1 MDGDVTR
8 LPWVCGKQVLPQDTD
23 HAGVL
28 WHGSYVAWLEEA
40 RVLALAEAGLAYA
53 ELSAQGL
60 ELMVVDLQIRYV
72 QALAH
77 GEAVELRSW
86 LQPQTG
92 VRLPFMTRFIKADGA
107 LAAEAVVTLALV
119 DRRRGRLQRER
130 PQALEQALMRLGV
143 GSETGESID
152 GSAPQ

>member
-1 MDGDVTR
+1 MAGDVTR
-8 LPWVCGKQVLPQDTD
+8 LPWVCRKQVLPQDTD

-119 DRRRGRLQRER
+119 DRRRGRLQREQ

-143 GSETGESID
+143 GSETCESID

>member
-1 MDGDVTR
+1 MAGDVTR
-8 LPWVCGKQVLPQDTD
+8 LPWVCCKQVLPQDTD

-40 RVLALAEAGLAYA
+40 RVQALAEAGLAYA

-60 ELMVVDLQIRYV
+60 ELMVVDLRLRYM

-77 GEAVELRSW
+77 GEAVELHSW
-86 LQPQTG
+86 LQPQAG
-92 VRLPFMTRFIKADGA
+92 VRLPFMTRFIKTDGA

-119 DRRRGRLQRER
+119 DRQRGRLQRQQPPDLVE
-130 PQALEQALMRLGV
+130 ALSRLAAGPMA
-143 GSETGESID
+143 SL
-152 GSAPQ
+152 

>member
-1 MDGDVTR
+1 MAGDVTH
-8 LPWVCGKQVLPQDTD
+8 LPWICRKQVLPQDTD

-40 RVLALAEAGLAYA
+40 RVQALAEAGLAYA

-60 ELMVVDLQIRYV
+60 ELMVVDLRLRYM

-77 GEAVELRSW
+77 GEAVELHSW
-86 LQPQTG
+86 LQPQAG

-107 LAAEAVVTLALV
+107 LAAEAVVTLVLV
-119 DRRRGRLQRER
+119 DRQRGRLQRQQPPDLVE
-130 PQALEQALMRLGV
+130 ALRRLAAGPMA
-143 GSETGESID
+143 SL
-152 GSAPQ
+152 

>member
-1 MDGDVTR
+1 MAGDVTH
-8 LPWVCGKQVLPQDTD
+8 LPWICRKQVLPQDTD

-40 RVLALAEAGLAYA
+40 RVQALAEAGLAYA
-53 ELSAQGL
+53 GLSGQGL
-60 ELMVVDLQIRYV
+60 ELMVIDLRLRYM

-77 GEAVELRSW
+77 GEAVELHSW
-86 LQPQTG
+86 LQPQAG

-119 DRRRGRLQRER
+119 DRQRGRLQRQQPPDLVE
-130 PQALEQALMRLGV
+130 ALRRLAAGPMA
-143 GSETGESID
+143 SL
-152 GSAPQ
+152 

>member
-1 MDGDVTR
+1 MAGDVTH
-8 LPWVCGKQVLPQDTD
+8 LPWICRKQVLPQDTD

-40 RVLALAEAGLAYA
+40 RVQALAEAGLAYA

-60 ELMVVDLQIRYV
+60 ELMVVDLRLRYM

-77 GEAVELRSW
+77 GEAVELHSW
-86 LQPQTG
+86 LQPQAG
-92 VRLPFMTRFIKADGA
+92 VRLPFMTRFIKTDGA

-119 DRRRGRLQRER
+119 DRQRGRLQRQQPPDLVE
-130 PQALEQALMRLGV
+130 ALRRLAAGPMA
-143 GSETGESID
+143 SL
-152 GSAPQ
+152 

>member
-1 MDGDVTR
+1 MAGDVTH
-8 LPWVCGKQVLPQDTD
+8 LPWICRKQVLPQDTD

-40 RVLALAEAGLAYA
+40 RVQALAEAGLAYA
-53 ELSAQGL
+53 ALSAQGL
-60 ELMVVDLQIRYV
+60 ELMVVDLRLRYM

-77 GEAVELRSW
+77 GEAVELHSW
-86 LQPQTG
+86 LQPRAG

-119 DRRRGRLQRER
+119 DRQRGRLQRQQPPDLVEVLR
-130 PQALEQALMRLGV
+130 RLAAGPMRSL
-143 GSETGESID
+143 
-152 GSAPQ
+152 

>member
-1 MDGDVTR
+1 MAGDVTR
-8 LPWVCGKQVLPQDTD
+8 LPWVCRKQVLPQDTD

-86 LQPQTG
+86 LQPQAG

-119 DRRRGRLQRER
+119 DRRRGRLQREQ
-130 PQALEQALMRLGV
+130 PQALEQALMRLGA
-143 GSETGESID
+143 GPQTGQSID
-152 GSAPQ
+152 GSAPE

>member
-1 MDGDVTR
+1 MAGDVTH
-8 LPWVCGKQVLPQDTD
+8 LPWICRKQVLPQDTD

-40 RVLALAEAGLAYA
+40 RVQALAEAGLAYA

-60 ELMVVDLQIRYV
+60 ELMVVDLRLRYM

-77 GEAVELRSW
+77 GEAVELHSW
-86 LQPQTG
+86 LQPQGG

-119 DRRRGRLQRER
+119 DRQRGRLQRQQPPDLVE
-130 PQALEQALMRLGV
+130 ALRRLAAGPMA
-143 GSETGESID
+143 SL
-152 GSAPQ
+152 

>member
-1 MDGDVTR
+1 
-8 LPWVCGKQVLPQDTD
+8 
-23 HAGVL
+23 
-28 WHGSYVAWLEEA
+28 
-40 RVLALAEAGLAYA
+40 
-53 ELSAQGL
+53 
-60 ELMVVDLQIRYV
+60 
-72 QALAH
+72 LAH

-130 PQALEQALMRLGV
+130 PEALEQALMRLGV
-143 GSETGESID
+143 GSQTGESID

>member
-1 MDGDVTR
+1 MAGDVTH
-8 LPWVCGKQVLPQDTD
+8 LPWICRKQVLPQDTD

-40 RVLALAEAGLAYA
+40 RVQALAEAGLAYA

-60 ELMVVDLQIRYV
+60 ELMVVDLRLRFM

-77 GEAVELRSW
+77 GEAVELHSW
-86 LQPQTG
+86 LQPQAG

-119 DRRRGRLQRER
+119 DRQRGRLQRQQPPDLVE
-130 PQALEQALMRLGV
+130 ALSRLAAGPMA
-143 GSETGESID
+143 SL
-152 GSAPQ
+152 

>member
-1 MDGDVTR
+1 MAGDVTR
-8 LPWVCGKQVLPQDTD
+8 LPWVCRKQVLPQDTD

-119 DRRRGRLQRER
+119 DCRRGRLQRER

-143 GSETGESID
+143 GSQTGESID

>member
-8 LPWVCGKQVLPQDTD
+8 LPWVCGKQVLPQHTD

-60 ELMVVDLQIRYV
+60 ELMVVDLQIRYLR
-72 QALAH
+72 ALAH
-77 GEAVELRSW
+77 GEAVELHSW
-86 LQPQTG
+86 LQPHAG

-119 DRRRGRLQRER
+119 DRLRGRLQREQ
-130 PQALEQALMRLGV
+130 PQALEQALMRLAAGPQ
-143 GSETGESID
+143 TGQSIH
-152 GSAPQ
+152 GSAPE

>member
-1 MDGDVTR
+1 MAGDVTR
-8 LPWVCGKQVLPQDTD
+8 LPWVCRKQVLPQDTD

-40 RVLALAEAGLAYA
+40 RVHALAEAGLAYA

-60 ELMVVDLQIRYV
+60 ELMVVDLQLRYL

-119 DRRRGRLQRER
+119 DRRRGRLQREQ
-130 PQALEQALMRLGV
+130 PQALEQALMRLGA
-143 GSETGESID
+143 GPQTGESID

>member
-1 MDGDVTR
+1 MAGDVTR
-8 LPWVCGKQVLPQDTD
+8 LPWVCRKQVLPQDTD

-60 ELMVVDLQIRYV
+60 ELMVVDLQIRYL

-77 GEAVELRSW
+77 GEAVELHSW
-86 LQPQTG
+86 LQPHSG
-92 VRLPFMTRFIKADGA
+92 VRLPLLTRFIQGDGA
-107 LAAEAVVTLALV
+107 VAAEAVGNLALV
-119 DRRRGRLQRER
+119 DRRRGRLQRQR
-130 PQALEQALMRLGV
+130 PPELEAALKQLAAGPV
-143 GSETGESID
+143 AG
-152 GSAPQ
+152 

>member
-1 MDGDVTR
+1 MAGDVTH
-8 LPWVCGKQVLPQDTD
+8 LPWICRKQVLPQDTD

-40 RVLALAEAGLAYA
+40 RVQALAEAGLAYA

-60 ELMVVDLQIRYV
+60 ELMVVDLRLRYM

-77 GEAVELRSW
+77 GEAVELHSW
-86 LQPQTG
+86 LQPQAG

-107 LAAEAVVTLALV
+107 LAAEAVVTLVLV
-119 DRRRGRLQRER
+119 DRQRGRLQRQQ
-130 PQALEQALMRLGV
+130 PPGLVKALRRLAAGPMT
-143 GSETGESID
+143 SS
-152 GSAPQ
+152 

>member
-1 MDGDVTR
+1 MAGDVTR
-8 LPWVCGKQVLPQDTD
+8 LPWVCRKQVLPQHTD

-40 RVLALAEAGLAYA
+40 RVQALAEAGLAYA

-60 ELMVVDLQIRYV
+60 ELMVVDLQLRYL

-77 GEAVELRSW
+77 GEAVELRSG
-86 LQPQTG
+86 LQPQAG

-107 LAAEAVVTLALV
+107 VAAEAVVTLALV
-119 DRRRGRLQRER
+119 DRRRGRLQRQQPLELEK
-130 PQALEQALMRLGV
+130 ALQRLA
-143 GSETGESID
+143 D
-152 GSAPQ
+152 GPVAGC

>member
-1 MDGDVTR
+1 MAGDVTH
-8 LPWVCGKQVLPQDTD
+8 LPWICRKQVLPQDTD

-40 RVLALAEAGLAYA
+40 RVQALAEAGLAYA
-53 ELSAQGL
+53 ALSAQGL
-60 ELMVVDLQIRYV
+60 ELMVVDLRLRYM

-77 GEAVELRSW
+77 GEAVELHSW
-86 LQPQTG
+86 LQPQAG

-119 DRRRGRLQRER
+119 DRQRGRLQRQQPPDLVE
-130 PQALEQALMRLGV
+130 ALRRLAAGPMA
-143 GSETGESID
+143 SL
-152 GSAPQ
+152 